1 MQRTARSH
9 AQTEDGTTMTRQQDV
24 ELTVAL
30 AGTLAAMGE
39 AARQA
44 GGGVRT
50 VGRRAARTGTGVS
63 RRVLASAA
71 DSGHRA
77 NIAFHVYRGD
87 REVYRR
93 RPAEYVA
100 AGVVAGL
107 IGAFAIA
114 AIARALI
121 RRPDGDPARTR
132 VPDRLETVRSAAR
145 RGGRPP
151 PVRAG
156 AGGGA
161 PRGAR
166 GRAGGSPPRGRG
178 GAGGCRPAGRRGRG
192 RDDDPHPRRSALRRA
207 IHADNGLI
215 ATA

>member
-1 MQRTARSH
+1 
-9 AQTEDGTTMTRQQDV
+9 MTRQQDV
-24 ELTVAL
+24 ELTAAL

-132 VPDRLETVRSAAR
+132 VPDRLETVRSVAR
-145 RGGRPP
+145 R
-151 PVRAG
+151 
-156 AGGGA
+156 
-161 PRGAR
+161 
-166 GRAGGSPPRGRG
+166 
-178 GAGGCRPAGRRGRG
+178 AGRRSAVVAVPEGADQRADEAEG
-192 RDDDPHPRRSALRRA
+192 VTTIPTPAGARSGGQSAPTT
-207 IHADNGLI
+207 G
-215 ATA
+215 